1 MKIGV
6 NTMVWGVPFTQADLP
21 LIDKVAAMGF
31 QVIEL
36 LVADATPPFSIKDV
50 RQRIKDAGL
59 ECSISASLT
68 ALQNI
73 CDDDPEIRR
82 TGREFIKRII
92 ATAAGLN
99 ARVIAGP
106 LYTKIGRL
114 KFLPAAVRAREWEL
128 SVGGLKEIA
137 KSAETAGVTVAL
149 EVLNRYESDFL
160 NVAERGVQLVRDVD
174 SPAVGLHLDTF
185 HMTIEE
191 KDIGRAIRA
200 AGKHLKHFHAAEND
214 RGTPGTGQVQWAAVR
229 DALKEID
236 YQGYV
241 VIEAFNP
248 DLPDLAEFVRVWRPP
263 AASQDL
269 LASNGRKFLD
279 ELFHS

>member
-1 MKIGV
+1 LKIGV

-21 LIDKVAAMGF
+21 LIEKVAAMGF

-59 ECSISASLT
+59 ECTVSASLT
-68 ALQNI
+68 AQQNI
-73 CDDDPEIRR
+73 CDEDPDVRR
-82 TGREFIKRII
+82 AGREYIKRVI

-99 ARVIAGP
+99 ARVLAGP

-114 KFLPAAVRAREWEL
+114 KFLPPTVRAREWEL
-128 SVGGLKEIA
+128 SVGALKDIA
-137 KSAETAGVTVAL
+137 KSAETAGVTIAL
-149 EVLNRYESDFL
+149 EVLNRYESDFV
-160 NVAERGVQLVRDVD
+160 NVAERGLQLVNDID

-191 KDIGRAIRA
+191 KDMGRAICA
-200 AGKHLKHFHAAEND
+200 AGKHLKHFHAGEND
-214 RGTPGTGQVQWAAVR
+214 RGTPGTGQVRWEAVR
-229 DALKEID
+229 NALREID
-236 YQGYV
+236 YNGYV

-248 DLPDLAEFVRVWRPP
+248 ELPDLAEFVRVWRPP

-269 LASNGRKFLD
+269 LASDGCKFLD
-279 ELFHS
+279 GLFHS